1 MGEVKQGSGVRMSKV
16 WALSGTGLYLR
27 QGERET
33 KSVHV
38 CASLTKIG
46 HPHMIFFKVYFMCVC
61 LVPEEASIGH

>member
-46 HPHMIFFKVYFMCVC
+46 HPHIIFF
-61 LVPEEASIGH
+61 